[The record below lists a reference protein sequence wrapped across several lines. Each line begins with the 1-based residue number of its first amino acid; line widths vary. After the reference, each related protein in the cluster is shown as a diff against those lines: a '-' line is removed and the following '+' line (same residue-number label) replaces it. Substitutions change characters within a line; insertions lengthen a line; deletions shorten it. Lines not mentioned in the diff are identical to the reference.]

1 MAAQRSKM
9 NLVCD
14 ALQCSE
20 WELQAKCH
28 KAPGDVW
35 TRGGWLLEFSDSKA
49 GVELRKL
56 ETLENQ
62 VSNPTYRDLPDAMI

>member
-35 TRGGWLLEFSDSKA
+35 TGGLAS
-49 GVELRKL
+49 
-56 ETLENQ
+56 
-62 VSNPTYRDLPDAMI
+62 